1 MFKPLRGQSVFSDT
15 TDTICIGS
23 GRFLRSVLIPT
34 LQAAGSG
41 VIIAQ
46 TRGLNFA
53 SVCAKDEGKYEV
65 DTIQKDGSVQTQV
78 IQVEAVGSLGD
89 AQGRRAFMELPSKL
103 LKLKIIGFGVTE
115 SGIVKGGQAVVDL
128 TELLY
133 KSFQANSNHVISVIN
148 TDNLPKNGEIIKKLV
163 LETEWNDQ
171 PSDLAPFRAYVTSK
185 VHFHNT
191 MVDRLTSHRAGD
203 SLVPLTE
210 PWPTKTLVIQD
221 IQGVL
226 DAEVLSTL
234 PGVHIRTTANQ
245 LEQDHLIKLSIA
257 NAVHTA
263 MVYLLALTRVK
274 TTCEVLK
281 YPEIRQFLDLL
292 YVNDIAPSLL
302 SRGVSKEQAQHA
314 YDEWMGR
321 VEHKHFGL
329 DNFWVGQNAMLKFG
343 VRLFSSVK
351 ANVAMDEMYRPSVFM
366 AFATAIILRYL
377 TPTQE
382 NSRKENGSGPTIFVG
397 AMDSIQDSTPMYST
411 TEKAWVYANGLSAN
425 VSTGKY
431 EFLDGEKGDTAR
443 ILWRASQQVI
453 RASKSSSH
461 DFPKS
466 ARAESSS
473 EVSSGVG
480 VAVASILS
488 SVEGF
493 DLTNDAYAS
502 FAADVA
508 ALYQRLVSGKQTALE
523 TLDDVLRNHHTSEY
537 LATKEEVATS
547 VRQAVASVQII
558 DVHTHLF
565 PPSHGKLMLWGIN
578 ELLTYHYLVAEFLQ
592 TASVQVEE
600 LNSYSKEKQASLI
613 WKHLFIDRSPVSEA
627 CRGVLTTLHLLG
639 LDNLVAKRD
648 LPAIQEWFKQQ
659 DAEEYVDTVFRLS
672 GLKYAVM
679 TNIPFEPEEAR
690 HWLGD
695 PATNTPP
702 PAWSRKFFRSALRV
716 DQVLLGDW
724 VSIGP
729 TLDVF
734 KLPHTLEGVRT
745 LLEKWI
751 DIMKPEYFMSSV
763 PISFEYPDKNAPGS
777 GTNEPPTGAELLLQV
792 LLPLAE
798 EKKLP
803 IALKFDSVRPI
814 NARYGVAGDGVK
826 PSNVD
831 TLIKLCRNF
840 PKVKFLATFL
850 SRVNQHEVTVTANK
864 FGNLHLYG
872 CWWYC
877 NNPSIIE
884 ELTRMRIEILGTA
897 FTSQHSDARV
907 LDQLIY
913 KWSHSREVIGE
924 VLVDMYK
931 KLFATGWK
939 VSKSDI
945 QRDVQRL
952 FGQSYEEFMEKDM

>member
-1 MFKPLRGQSVFSDT
+1 MFMSFQDVNFSINT
-15 TDTICIGS
+15 RAVCIGS
-23 GRFLRSVLIPT
+23 GRFLRTLLIPIF
-34 LQAAGSG
+34 QALGST
-41 VIIAQ
+41 VIVMQ
-46 TRGLNFA
+46 TRGTKFTTTCTND
-53 SVCAKDEGKYEV
+53 KGKYEV
-65 DTIQKDGSVQTQV
+65 DTIDYDGQVHTSVYQL
-78 IQVEAVGSLGD
+78 EAVGSLGVSED
-89 AQGRRAFMELPSKL
+89 RRAFFKLPAKL
-103 LKLKIIGFGVTE
+103 PQLKYVGFGVTE
-115 SGIVKGGQAVVDL
+115 AGLQSNTQVIQDL
-128 TELLY
+128 AKFLQETFKAIPKNDL
-133 KSFQANSNHVISVIN
+133 SIIN
-148 TDNLPKNGEIIKKLV
+148 TDNFPNNGDHIKKLV
-163 LETEWNDQ
+163 LELDGIK
-171 PSDLAPFRAYVTSK
+171 DDDAAAFRTYLDTK

-191 MVDRLTSHRAGD
+191 VVDRITSHRAGD
-203 SLVPLTE
+203 LLVPLTE
-210 PWPTKTLVIQD
+210 LLPTKAIVIEDLQR
-221 IQGVL
+221 VL
-226 DAEVLSTL
+226 DADTL
-234 PGVHIRTTANQ
+234 RKIPGVHLRT
-245 LEQDHLIKLSIA
+245 EKSEIA
-257 NAVHTA
+257 KDYLLKFSLGNAVNSA
-263 MVYLLALTRVK
+263 MVYLLALSRQRTANQFDK
-274 TTCEVLK
+274 F
-281 YPEIRQFLDLL
+281 PIIREYLDALFEKDLL
-292 YVNDIAPSLL
+292 PALVAG
-302 SRGVSKEQAQHA
+302 GVAE
-314 YDEWMGR
+314 DEARKFYAEWLVRMK
-321 VEHKHFGL
+321 HPHFGL
-329 DNFWVGQNAMLKFG
+329 DNFWVAQNAL
-343 VRLFSSVK
+343 VRLYVRLLNSVNINI
-351 ANVAMDEMYRPSVFM
+351 ASEENYRPSKFM
-366 AFATAIILRYL
+366 AFAAAVALRFL
-377 TPTQE
+377 TPWQADSKRNT
-382 NSRKENGSGPTIFVG
+382 PTIFVG
-397 AMDSIQDSTPMYST
+397 QMNSIQDVAPIFSL
-411 TEKAWVYANGLSAN
+411 TEKTWSYDTGLAANL
-425 VSTGKY
+425 STGKY
-431 EFLDGEKGDTAR
+431 EFDDGENGR
-443 ILWRASQQVI
+443 VCRLLWRANQQVL
-453 RASKSSSH
+453 RASKCSSH
-461 DFPKS
+461 DFPNS
-466 ARAESSS
+466 VRAESSS

-537 LATKEEVATS
+537 LATKEKVVTF

-763 PISFEYPDKNAPGS
+763 PISFEYPDENAFGS

-913 KWSHSREVIGE
+913 KWSHAREVIGE

>member
-1 MFKPLRGQSVFSDT
+1 MFQPLRGQPPVFSDN
-15 TDTICIGS
+15 TDAICIGS
-23 GRFLRSVLIPT
+23 GRFLRSVLVPT
-34 LQAAGSG
+34 LRAAGSA
-41 VIIAQ
+41 VIVAQ
-46 TRGLNFA
+46 TRGTSFA
-53 SVCAKDEGKYEV
+53 SACIKSQGKYEI
-65 DTIQKDGSVQTQV
+65 DTIQKDGSVQTEV
-78 IQVEAVGSLGD
+78 IEVEAVGSLGD
-89 AQGRRAFMELPSKL
+89 TEGRVAFMQLPSKL
-103 LKLKIIGFGVTE
+103 PNLKYIGFGVTE
-115 SGIVKGGQAVVDL
+115 SGIIKGGRALVDL

-133 KSFQANSNHVISVIN
+133 NCFQTNSTQVISVIN
-148 TDNLPKNGEIIKKLV
+148 TDNLPKNGDTIKRLV
-163 LETEWNDQ
+163 LETEWKNQ
-171 PSDLAPFRAYVTSK
+171 PSDLTLFRAYVMSK
-185 VHFHNT
+185 VYCHNT

-210 PWPTKTLVIQD
+210 PWPTKTLVIED
-221 IQGVL
+221 IDHVL
-226 DAEVLSTL
+226 DTKVFSAL
-234 PGVHIRTTANQ
+234 PGVHIRTTAGQ

-281 YPEIRQFLDLL
+281 YPEIRELLDLL
-292 YVNDIAPSLL
+292 YAKDIAPSLV
-302 SRGVSKEQAQHA
+302 SRGISKEEAQHA

-321 VEHKHFGL
+321 IEHKHFGL
-329 DNFWVGQNAMLKFG
+329 DTFWVGQNAMLKYG

-351 ANVAMDEMYRPSVFM
+351 ASVTKDETYRPSVFM
-366 AFATAIILRYL
+366 AFATAVILRYL

-382 NSRKENGSGPTIFVG
+382 AFKREDGSDLDIF
-397 AMDSIQDSTPMYST
+397 T
-411 TEKAWVYANGLSAN
+411 WVYANGLSAN
-425 VSTGKY
+425 VSTGRY
-431 EFLDGEKGDTAR
+431 EFLDGEKGSTAK
-443 ILWRASQQVI
+443 ILWRASQQVLG
-453 RASKSSSH
+453 ASKSSSQ

-473 EVSSGVG
+473 EISSGVG

-523 TLDDVLRNHHTSEY
+523 TLSDVLRNHHTSEY
-537 LATKEEVATS
+537 LATKEDVVTFVRETVAN
-547 VRQAVASVQII
+547 VQII

-592 TASVQVEE
+592 TAPMQVEE
-600 LNSYSKEKQASLI
+600 FNSYSKEKQAGLI
-613 WKHLFIDRSPVSEA
+613 WQHLFVDRSPVSEA

-639 LDNLVAKRD
+639 LDCLVAKRD

-659 DAEEYVDTVFRLS
+659 DPEEHVDTVFRLS

-716 DQVLLGDW
+716 DQILLGDW
-724 VSIGP
+724 SSIGP

-734 KLPHTLEGVRT
+734 KLPHTLVGVRT

-751 DIMKPEYFMSSV
+751 EIIKPEYFMASV
-763 PISFEYPDKNAPGS
+763 PVFFKYPDDNAPQS
-777 GTNEPPTGAELLLQV
+777 GANEQPNGAELLLQV

-831 TLIKLCRNF
+831 ILIKLCRDF

-864 FGNLHLYG
+864 FRNLHLYG

-913 KWSHSREVIGE
+913 KWSHSRDVIGE

-952 FGQSYEEFMEKDM
+952 FGQSYEEFMKKDM

>member
-1 MFKPLRGQSVFSDT
+1 MFRPFQGVDFST
-15 TDTICIGS
+15 NTRAVCIGS
-23 GRFLRSVLIPT
+23 GRFLRAVLIPIFQDLDST
-34 LQAAGSG
+34 
-41 VIIAQ
+41 VIVAQ
-46 TRGLNFA
+46 SRGTSFA
-53 SVCAKDEGKYEV
+53 RACTEAKGKYEV
-65 DTIQKDGSVQTQV
+65 DTIDVEGHVNTTAYLL
-78 IQVEAVGSLGD
+78 EAVGSLGLTED
-89 AQGRRAFMELPSKL
+89 RTAFLELPAKL
-103 LKLKIIGFGVTE
+103 PQLKYVGFGVTE
-115 SGIVKGGQAVVDL
+115 AGLQSKTQVIQDL
-128 TELLY
+128 AEFLQQTFKAIPKNDL
-133 KSFQANSNHVISVIN
+133 SIIN
-148 TDNLPKNGEIIKKLV
+148 TDNFPNNGDHIKKLV
-163 LETEWNDQ
+163 L
-171 PSDLAPFRAYVTSK
+171 DLDVVNGDDSAAFRTYLDTK

-191 MVDRLTSHRAGD
+191 MVDRITNHRAGD

-210 PWPTKTLVIQD
+210 LLPAKAIVIED
-221 IQGVL
+221 LKGVL
-226 DAEVLSTL
+226 DADTL
-234 PGVHIRTTANQ
+234 RKVPGVHLRT
-245 LEQDHLIKLSIA
+245 EKSEIA
-257 NAVHTA
+257 KDYLLKFSLGNAVNSA
-263 MVYLLALTRVK
+263 MVYLLALS
-274 TTCEVLK
+274 
-281 YPEIRQFLDLL
+281 RQRTANQFHKFPIIQEYLDALFKKDLL
-292 YVNDIAPSLL
+292 PALVAGDVAEAEARKFYA
-302 SRGVSKEQAQHA
+302 
-314 YDEWMGR
+314 EWLVRM
-321 VEHKHFGL
+321 KHPYFGL
-329 DNFWVGQNAMLKFG
+329 DNFWVAQNAL
-343 VRLFSSVK
+343 VRLSVRLLNSVNINI
-351 ANVAMDEMYRPSVFM
+351 ANDENYRPSKFM
-366 AFATAIILRYL
+366 AFAAAVTLRFL
-377 TPTQE
+377 TPRQADSKRDT
-382 NSRKENGSGPTIFVG
+382 PTIFVG
-397 AMDSIQDSTPMYST
+397 QMDSIQNVAPIFSL
-411 TEKAWVYANGLSAN
+411 TEKTWSYDTGLTANL
-425 VSTGKY
+425 STGKY
-431 EFLDGEKGDTAR
+431 EFDDGENGR
-443 ILWRASQQVI
+443 VCQLLWRASQQVLG
-453 RASKSSSH
+453 ASKSSSH

-466 ARAESSS
+466 ARAKSSS
-473 EVSSGVG
+473 EISSGVG
-480 VAVASILS
+480 VAVATVLS
-488 SVEGF
+488 SVKGF
-493 DLTNDAYAS
+493 NLTNDAYAS

-523 TLDDVLRNHHTSEY
+523 TLDDVLRNHHISEY
-537 LATKEEVATS
+537 LATKEEVVTF
-547 VRQAVASVQII
+547 VRETVASVQII

-600 LNSYSKEKQASLI
+600 LNSYSKEKQAGLI

-639 LDNLVAKRD
+639 LDHLVAKRD

-724 VSIGP
+724 ASISP

-734 KLPHTLEGVRT
+734 KLPHTLAGVRT

-763 PISFEYPDKNAPGS
+763 PIFFEYPDENAPGS
-777 GTNEPPTGAELLLQV
+777 GVNEQPTGAELLLQV

-864 FGNLHLYG
+864 FHNLHLYG

-939 VSKSDI
+939 MSKSDI
-945 QRDVQRL
+945 QRDVRRL